1 MPKNEFSY
9 EELDGLI
16 DTFNETIQEKPE
28 LSDSLKPV
36 ITSIQKVKVAML
48 ELDELREN
56 NLRGDITEDV
66 FLNRRKKMRMDLV
79 VARDEV
85 SRALPRLVK
94 DAKDEQKSTLTK
106 AKEALRA
113 NKDLIITLAQLAT
126 TILSKI
132 PI

>member
-1 MPKNEFSY
+1 MPQNEFSY
-9 EELDGLI
+9 EELDELI

-48 ELDELREN
+48 ELGELRED

-66 FLNRRKKMRMDLV
+66 YLNRRKKLRMDLV

-106 AKEALRA
+106 AKKALRA

>member
-1 MPKNEFSY
+1 MPQNEFSY

-48 ELDELREN
+48 ELGELRED

-66 FLNRRKKMRMDLV
+66 YLNRRKKLRMDLV

-113 NKDLIITLAQLAT
+113 NKGLIITLAQLAT

>member
-48 ELDELREN
+48 ELDELRED

-66 FLNRRKKMRMDLV
+66 YLNACMLFEGG
-79 VARDEV
+79 VAGLLEV
-85 SRALPRLVK
+85 
-94 DAKDEQKSTLTK
+94 
-106 AKEALRA
+106 
-113 NKDLIITLAQLAT
+113 N
-126 TILSKI
+126 
-132 PI
+132 

>member
-9 EELDGLI
+9 EELDELI

-28 LSDSLKPV
+28 LSDTLKPV

-48 ELDELREN
+48 ELDELRED

-66 FLNRRKKMRMDLV
+66 YLNRRKKLRMDLI

-113 NKDLIITLAQLAT
+113 NKDLIITLAKLAT

>member
-16 DTFNETIQEKPE
+16 DTFNETVREKPE

-48 ELDELREN
+48 ELDELRED

-66 FLNRRKKMRMDLV
+66 YLNRRKKLRMDLV

-85 SRALPRLVK
+85 CRALPRLVK
-94 DAKDEQKSTLTK
+94 DAKDEQKSALTR
-106 AKEALRA
+106 AKEALKT
-113 NKDLIITLAQLAT
+113 NKDLIITLAKLAT

-132 PI
+132 PM

>member
-28 LSDSLKPV
+28 LSNTLKPV
-36 ITSIQKVKVAML
+36 ITSIQKVEVAML
-48 ELDELREN
+48 ELDELRED

-66 FLNRRKKMRMDLV
+66 YLNRRKKLRMDLI

-113 NKDLIITLAQLAT
+113 NKDLIITLAKLAM

>member
-28 LSDSLKPV
+28 LSNTLKPV

-48 ELDELREN
+48 ELDELRED

-66 FLNRRKKMRMDLV
+66 YLNRRKKLRMDLI

-113 NKDLIITLAQLAT
+113 NKDLIITLAKLAM

>member
-16 DTFNETIQEKPE
+16 DTFNETVREKPE
-28 LSDSLKPV
+28 LSDTLNPV

-48 ELDELREN
+48 ELDELRED

-66 FLNRRKKMRMDLV
+66 FLNRRKKLRMDLV

-113 NKDLIITLAQLAT
+113 NKDVIITLAQLAT